1 MRAFI
6 LAALAV
12 LFVACDSGEPAPPRY
27 GEFEA
32 EMTGD
37 LPRSLSGTAGFARF
51 FAGPGEDRTLTV
63 TMIDESVLFRS
74 IGFSDEEGV
83 LNREGTYDL
92 STGRPL
98 RLFYQDGIESDAGS
112 YSSTSGTLRIT
123 RYNDDRIT
131 GSFSADLAP
140 AFGGDEDAE
149 VSVSGTFDAVPIPF
163 PF

>member
-1 MRAFI
+1 MRTLPVLL
-6 LAALAV
+6 LALLAS
-12 LFVACDSGEPAPPRY
+12 ACDSGEPAPPRY

-37 LPRSLSGTAGFARF
+37 LSRSLSGTAGFARF

-63 TMIDESVLFRS
+63 TMIDETVLFRS

-92 STGRPL
+92 GTGRPL
-98 RLFYQDGIESDAGS
+98 RLFYQDGIESDTRS

-123 RYNDDRIT
+123 RYDDDRIT

-140 AFGGDEDAE
+140 AFGEDGDAE
-149 VSVSGTFDAVPIPF
+149 VSVSGTFDAVPIRLPF
-163 PF
+163 